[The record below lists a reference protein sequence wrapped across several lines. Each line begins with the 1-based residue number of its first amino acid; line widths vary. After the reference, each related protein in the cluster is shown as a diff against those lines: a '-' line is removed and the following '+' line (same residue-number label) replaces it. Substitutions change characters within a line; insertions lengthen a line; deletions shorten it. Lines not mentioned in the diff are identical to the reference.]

1 MKSAEERKN
10 ERDALL
16 RLSEQANELSEKQN
30 SDVDTDSDLEEEE
43 EQTSERRPTVF
54 MDEPEEEPVARNKEE
69 LPSWE
74 TKTDKEKAVFSGLGW
89 LKSICIGVLIGVL
102 LVVFVIQRSNVY
114 GSSMN
119 PTLHEGDAIFAEK
132 ISTYFDNF
140 DRGDIVI
147 LDGSN
152 MEGYDHDEYL
162 VKRIIGLPGETVK
175 IENGKVYIKKKDAL
189 QFEELKEDYLAQG
202 TITTVSGTGLTKGYE
217 EITLSSSE
225 YYCMGDNRMVSN
237 DSRNLGPFDA
247 DRIKGVA
254 LVRVYP
260 FNAIGVVK

>member
-10 ERDALL
+10 EREALL
-16 RLSEQANELSEKQN
+16 RLSEQANELSEKN
-30 SDVDTDSDLEEEE
+30 STELSTDSDIEEEE
-43 EQTSERRPTVF
+43 ETSERRTTVF
-54 MDEPEEEPVARNKEE
+54 MDEPEEEQENEKKEE

-74 TKTDKEKAVFSGLGW
+74 TKTDTEKVVFNGLGW
-89 LKSICIGVLIGVL
+89 LKSICIGVLIGVF

-119 PTLHEGDAIFAEK
+119 PTLHEGDVIFAEK

-147 LDGSN
+147 LDGTN

-162 VKRIIGLPGETVK
+162 VKRVVGLPGETIK
-175 IENGKVYIKKKDAL
+175 IENGRVYIKKKDAL
-189 QFEELKEDYLAQG
+189 QFEELNEDYLPQG
-202 TITTVSGTGLTKGYE
+202 TITTVSGMGLTKGYN
-217 EITLSSSE
+217 EITLSSDE
-225 YYCMGDNRMVSN
+225 YFCMGDNRMVSN
-237 DSRNLGPFDA
+237 DSRNLGPFSA
-247 DRIKGVA
+247 DRIKGIA

-260 FNAIGVVK
+260 FSAIGKVK